1 MLNVAM
7 ISRWHVHA
15 AGYAKM
21 IQEAKDAQIT
31 CVWDEQ
37 PERGQAWAQ
46 ELGVPFVADYG
57 ALLARSDVDAVL
69 IDSPTNMHKDLM
81 VQAAQAKKHIFT
93 EKCMC
98 LTTADCDE
106 VIRAV
111 KENGVIFTIS
121 FPQRC

>member
-1 MLNVAM
+1 MCIRDSAMLHVEM

-21 IQEAKDAQIT
+21 IQEAKDAKIT

-37 PERGQAWAQ
+37 PERGHAWAQ

-69 IDSPTNMHKDLM
+69 IDSPVSYTHL
-81 VQAAQAKKHIFT
+81 
-93 EKCMC
+93 ER
-98 LTTADCDE
+98 L
-106 VIRAV
+106 R
-111 KENGVIFTIS
+111 
-121 FPQRC
+121 

>member
-1 MLNVAM
+1 MRRL
-7 ISRWHVHA
+7 REDDP
-15 AGYAKM
+15 
-21 IQEAKDAQIT
+21 EAKDAQIT

-81 VQAAQAKKHIFT
+81 VRAAQAKKHIFT
-93 EKCMC
+93 EKMHVPYHGG
-98 LTTADCDE
+98 L
-106 VIRAV
+106 R
-111 KENGVIFTIS
+111 
-121 FPQRC
+121 

>member
-21 IQEAKDAQIT
+21 IQEAQDAQIT

-69 IDSPTNMHKDLM
+69 MIRPPTCTR
-81 VQAAQAKKHIFT
+81 I
-93 EKCMC
+93 
-98 LTTADCDE
+98 
-106 VIRAV
+106 
-111 KENGVIFTIS
+111 
-121 FPQRC
+121 